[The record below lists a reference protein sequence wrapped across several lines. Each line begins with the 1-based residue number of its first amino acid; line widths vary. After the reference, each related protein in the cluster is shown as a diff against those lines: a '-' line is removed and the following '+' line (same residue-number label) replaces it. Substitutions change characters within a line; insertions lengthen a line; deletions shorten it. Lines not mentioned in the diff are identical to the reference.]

1 MVVISQYDLI
11 MEATSERSRV
21 ASSRCF
27 VSQYDTFNKSHERFS
42 IKVQKYL
49 EVLIDD
55 GIYKSE
61 IHSTFMCSGCIN
73 YIVVEAVLTN
83 ISFSMMSTYASDI
96 LDTKCLNSRT
106 GISVYQRLPDTGLP
120 EVSFCRCWVDLIW
133 RPLTALFYYP
143 LTPSSGFHWLLMLYF
158 LYNYSR
164 GIETGLFDGRP
175 ADYLSMLI
183 FNWIICTIICLA
195 AGVLFL
201 LEPMVLSVLYVWC
214 QMNRDQIVQFWF
226 GTQFKAMYLPWIL
239 VGFNMILRGGGM
251 NELIGILDFGGR
263 AFLRTPQILY
273 NWFPSRTNVV
283 HGFGQAPSYR
293 TDVGDRGAGRHNWG
307 QGHLLGGPD

>member
-1 MVVISQYDLI
+1 ML
-11 MEATSERSRV
+11 
-21 ASSRCF
+21 
-27 VSQYDTFNKSHERFS
+27 
-42 IKVQKYL
+42 L
-49 EVLIDD
+49 EWNLFFH
-55 GIYKSE
+55 K
-61 IHSTFMCSGCIN
+61 F
-73 YIVVEAVLTN
+73 
-83 ISFSMMSTYASDI
+83 
-96 LDTKCLNSRT
+96 
-106 GISVYQRLPDTGLP
+106 Q
-120 EVSFCRCWVDLIW
+120 IW

-239 VGFNMILRGGGM
+239 
-251 NELIGILDFGGR
+251 DFGGR

-293 TDVGDRGAGRHNWG
+293 TDIEKSTIYFIRKAKCFISKLFQLDRQTFYRRNRPYFYVFKSKLNVRVRDITNDPRGK
-307 QGHLLGGPD
+307 LDIEI